1 LAQEGEA
8 MAGPAASKKAERDQL
23 RDQLRGYRCS
33 TAQVALE
40 MMRRFGVRPRTA
52 WRYALGW
59 TQWKLAQE
67 FNRANPGARLTEA
80 RISEY
85 ESWPHGGV
93 RPTVQMLARLAALF
107 GPSCDTHQLVDAA
120 DLAAMPDADR
130 LLLTGVRPQ
139 PCDQSP
145 GASLST
151 VGTGAYPGQDEFA
164 GRRRRRDALLAR
176 GPEMGSEEEIA
187 MEAADQSAEFGAW
200 AEGTNVGP
208 VTIEQLHDQ
217 VRQLASGLIGPRVLF
232 DRALVL
238 RNRVFDTIEG
248 HQYPDQSRDLYVVAG
263 WLCAMLCS
271 ASNKLGQHAAAE
283 AQARTAWLCGEI
295 ADHND
300 LRAWSRALQAN
311 AAYWRGDVLRAA
323 QLSEDGLRYA
333 RTGTAG
339 LQLTC
344 QIAADRARLG
354 HVDDANAALNRIRDE
369 REHADTAADVGQS
382 FSCHQ
387 VRQYGFTGAAHLRLG
402 RPVDALGEFNDAL
415 VLVDLAPHAYGLS
428 TVHLVRLDAVRAY
441 LRLRQLDGAN
451 DMIRPVLALPPD
463 RRDDPIVQRAGTV
476 SDLLGEREWQATP
489 LARQLQEEIADFRA
503 DSAARR
509 ALPPAQ

>member
-1 LAQEGEA
+1 LSVVGSV
-8 MAGPAASKKAERDQL
+8 PA
-23 RDQLRGYRCS
+23 
-33 TAQVALE
+33 
-40 MMRRFGVRPRTA
+40 
-52 WRYALGW
+52 
-59 TQWKLAQE
+59 
-67 FNRANPGARLTEA
+67 
-80 RISEY
+80 
-85 ESWPHGGV
+85 
-93 RPTVQMLARLAALF
+93 
-107 GPSCDTHQLVDAA
+107 
-120 DLAAMPDADR
+120 
-130 LLLTGVRPQ
+130 
-139 PCDQSP
+139 
-145 GASLST
+145 
-151 VGTGAYPGQDEFA
+151 TGAYSGQDEFA
-164 GRRRRRDALLAR
+164 SRRRGRDALLAR
-176 GPEMGSEEEIA
+176 DPEMGSEEEIA

-217 VRQLASGLIGPRVLF
+217 VRRLANQVGPRALF

-238 RNRVFDTIEG
+238 RNRVFDTLEG
-248 HQYPDQSRDLYVVAG
+248 HQYPDQSRDLYVLTG
-263 WLCAMLCS
+263 WLCAMLCV
-271 ASNKLGQHAAAE
+271 ASNNLGQREAAE
-283 AQARTAWLCGEI
+283 VQARTAWLCGEI

-300 LRAWSRALQAN
+300 LRAWSRAVQAA

-354 HVDDANAALNRIRDE
+354 HVDDASAALDRIRDR
-369 REHADTAADVGQS
+369 REHADTAADLGEM
-382 FSCHQ
+382 FSCHL

-402 RPVDALGEFNDAL
+402 QPADALSDLNDAL
-415 VLVDLAPHAYGLS
+415 AQADLAPGAYGLS
-428 TVHLVRLDAVRAY
+428 TVHLVRLDAVRAH

-463 RRDDPIVQRAGTV
+463 LRDDPIVQRVGAV